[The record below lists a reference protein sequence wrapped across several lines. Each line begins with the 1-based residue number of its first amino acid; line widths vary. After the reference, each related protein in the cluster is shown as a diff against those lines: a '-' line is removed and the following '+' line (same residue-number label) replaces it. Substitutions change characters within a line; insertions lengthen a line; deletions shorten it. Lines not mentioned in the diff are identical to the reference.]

1 MLAAFAFGRFSA
13 SYLMRYVDPPKLM
26 SAYSIMNIGLLLDR
40 SAGMAR
46 HLGRLPYEFLHVADV
61 PTIFASG
68 LCGLG
73 PNTKLGARSRLWESW
88 AVRCDAADGLDL
100 KENPDR
106 WHSICG
112 SAGGV
117 CFVALNAYVGATLR
131 PRGAISRSV

>member
-73 PNTKLGARSRLWESW
+73 PNTKLGGPLLVMGIVGG
-88 AVRCDAADGLDL
+88 AVM
-100 KENPDR
+100 
-106 WHSICG
+106 
-112 SAGGV
+112 
-117 CFVALNAYVGATLR
+117 ALLMGW
-131 PRGAISRSV
+131 ISRRTQIVGTAYAVPLVGYVL